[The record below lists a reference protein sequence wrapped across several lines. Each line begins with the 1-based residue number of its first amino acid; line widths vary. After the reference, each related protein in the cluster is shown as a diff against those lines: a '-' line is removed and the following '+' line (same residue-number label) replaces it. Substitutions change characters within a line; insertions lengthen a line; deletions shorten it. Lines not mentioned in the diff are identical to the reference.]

1 MGCPQEHVTYLTTQQ
16 NARSCK
22 ICPLNI
28 NPVEE
33 VSREVAKGLCI
44 LRHVSPYLTRKQ
56 SEIYYSTIIRPCWSM
71 EARYRLFVVRFKVYL
86 SAAKRHPRYIFFYGL
101 QKKEARDITRL
112 TNLVSR
118 HFIYPWISE
127 LTSKNLARNQVSLVL
142 KNEHSWYTINVY
154 LELCKSE
161 YLQQVRK
168 TKANLTNR
176 CRIQKKTTW
185 RPIRPSLFS
194 GLVCKKFV
202 NKTTHSKWLMYK
214 YLGNPGKW
222 YSKYL

>member
-101 QKKEARDITRL
+101 HKKEARDNT
-112 TNLVSR
+112 TNQPCIQAFYLPLNQWAHIEEFSEESSESSFKER
-118 HFIYPWISE
+118 TFMIY
-127 LTSKNLARNQVSLVL
+127 
-142 KNEHSWYTINVY
+142 H
-154 LELCKSE
+154 
-161 YLQQVRK
+161 
-168 TKANLTNR
+168 
-176 CRIQKKTTW
+176 
-185 RPIRPSLFS
+185 
-194 GLVCKKFV
+194 
-202 NKTTHSKWLMYK
+202 
-214 YLGNPGKW
+214 
-222 YSKYL
+222 